1 MGQHAFIFLYSY
13 FFFPSFTCPPSTP
26 LTLLDEFLQTSG
38 VYFCF
43 LLVSGSFRVQQFKM
57 ILNSVWTPDKVQL
70 CSVFFLSA
78 ILTKAIEHF
87 HHLRKFPS
95 CPFAVIPPWLQAT
108 TDLLS
113 IIGSTFLEFH
123 INGKYKYSLLCLAPF
138 TYCVFFEIHSCCSF
152 LL

>member
-1 MGQHAFIFLYSY
+1 MWVNMPSFSCTLI
-13 FFFPSFTCPPSTP
+13 FPSLYLSSFYPSNSSRWISADIRS
-26 LTLLDEFLQTSG
+26 LFF
-38 VYFCF
+38 VFF
-43 LLVSGSFRVQQFKM
+43 LVSGSFRVQQFKM

-87 HHLRKFPS
+87 HHLRKFLHAPLQS
-95 CPFAVIPPWLQAT
+95 FLPWLQAT

-113 IIGSTFLEFH
+113 IIDSTFLEFH
-123 INGKYKYSLLCLAPF
+123 INGKYKVQPFVSGSFHLLCI
-138 TYCVFFEIHSCCSF
+138 FEIHSCCSF